1 MNEEKYL
8 EERMAK
14 QNPFKVPE
22 GYFDSFAEHVMQQLP
37 QRQAQAKHMWLR
49 PWMYAAASLLVA
61 VFSIAIYFSN
71 TNSDA
76 SEMAAANAS
85 DSYIEEAADYAMI
98 DNEDIYYL
106 LAEY

>member
-1 MNEEKYL
+1 
-8 EERMAK
+8 MAK

-37 QRQAQAKHMWLR
+37 QRQAKAKHMWLR

-61 VFSIAIYFSN
+61 
-71 TNSDA
+71 NSDA

-106 LAEY
+106 LAEN